1 MTIETK
7 DDLVDFV
14 ALAAQLTNEQ
24 LILASS
30 RRIEELLEK
39 LVELHTTVTAV
50 DALSMSQFS
59 TKGDLDAA
67 KKTRA
72 EQLDA
77 LIPKDATS
85 GRKGA
90 QAQLA
95 KGFSRK

>member
-7 DDLVDFV
+7 DDLVDFA
-14 ALAAQLTNEQ
+14 ALAAVLTNEQ
-24 LILASS
+24 KILASS
-30 RRIEELLEK
+30 LRIEALLAPIAENSQYQIDSRK
-39 LVELHTTVTAV
+39 AAV
-50 DALSMSQFS
+50 PS
-59 TKGDLDAA
+59 
-67 KKTRA
+67 RA

-90 QAQLA
+90 QAPLA